1 MTGEKINR
9 LRKSYEGKVKSLG
22 LAGRNRAVKHEKEK
36 KMLGLADL
44 AEFPEEEWQ
53 NQKVMGRDVRKGL
66 SSTSL
71 AKLEKAMRMQP
82 GPIPN
87 NNEWEDLLGFEKAAP
102 IQTVVEPIPKAQKEK
117 HSIKANGLSNGAAR
131 LKTGKSSASASASA
145 SEAPRPKRSG
155 KKRRYDEHSFEGYGE
170 GFVDD
175 DGGDTVMTGVAGVA
189 GVAGGGGGG
198 GLGTGAGGYSS
209 GDGSRKSGA
218 SKKRRKV
225 SDSGAKLI
233 FIIICLMVYV
243 RNTVRHPHQVSMT
256 GMAATELE

>member
-36 KMLGLADL
+36 MLGLAAMADW
-44 AEFPEEEWQ
+44 PEEEWQ
-53 NQKVMGRDVRKGL
+53 NQKVMGRDVQKGL
-66 SSTSL
+66 SSTTL

-102 IQTVVEPIPKAQKEK
+102 VQPVMESAPKSQKRK
-117 HSIKANGLSNGAAR
+117 HSSNTDGLSNGAPR
-131 LKTGKSSASASASA
+131 LKTVKVSASASASASA

-155 KKRRYDEHSFEGYGE
+155 KKRRYDDHSFEGYGE

-175 DGGDTVMTGVAGVA
+175 EGGDTVMTGGVG
-189 GVAGGGGGG
+189 GVGGGG
-198 GLGTGAGGYSS
+198 GGYSS
-209 GDGSRKSGA
+209 GDGSRKSGVT
-218 SKKRRKV
+218 KKRRKV
-225 SDSGAKLI
+225 SNSGVQLTPS
-233 FIIICLMVYV
+233 III
-243 RNTVRHPHQVSMT
+243 S
-256 GMAATELE
+256 

>member
-1 MTGEKINR
+1 M
-9 LRKSYEGKVKSLG
+9 KSLG

-36 KMLGLADL
+36 MLGLAAL
-44 AEFPEEEWQ
+44 ADWPEEEWQ
-53 NQKVMGRDVRKGL
+53 NQKVMGRDVQKGL
-66 SSTSL
+66 SSATL

-102 IQTVVEPIPKAQKEK
+102 IQTVVETVSKAHKEK
-117 HSIKANGLSNGAAR
+117 HSIKANGLSNGPR
-131 LKTGKSSASASASA
+131 LKTGKASASASASA

-175 DGGDTVMTGVAGVA
+175 DGGDTAMAGV
-189 GVAGGGGGG
+189 GGGGPGG
-198 GLGTGAGGYSS
+198 PGGYSS

-225 SDSGAKLI
+225 MI
-233 FIIICLMVYV
+233 
-243 RNTVRHPHQVSMT
+243 Q
-256 GMAATELE
+256 E

>member
-36 KMLGLADL
+36 MGLAAL
-44 AEFPEEEWQ
+44 AVLPEEEWQ
-53 NQKVMGRDVRKGL
+53 NQKVIGRDVQKGL
-66 SSTSL
+66 ASATL

-102 IQTVVEPIPKAQKEK
+102 IQPVIETAPKAQKEK
-117 HSIKANGLSNGAAR
+117 HSIKANGLSNGPR
-131 LKTGKSSASASASA
+131 LKAAKASASASP

-175 DGGDTVMTGVAGVA
+175 EGGDAAVTGVVGGV
-189 GVAGGGGGG
+189 GGG
-198 GLGTGAGGYSS
+198 GGYSS

-225 SDSGAKLI
+225 MI
-233 FIIICLMVYV
+233 
-243 RNTVRHPHQVSMT
+243 R
-256 GMAATELE
+256 E